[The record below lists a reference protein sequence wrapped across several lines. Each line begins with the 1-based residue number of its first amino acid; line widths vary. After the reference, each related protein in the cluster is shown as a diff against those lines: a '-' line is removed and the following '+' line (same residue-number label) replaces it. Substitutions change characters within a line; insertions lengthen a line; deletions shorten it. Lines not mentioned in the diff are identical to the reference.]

1 MGRRGGSVDY
11 QGSLGTTQFGPN
23 KARKST
29 YLPHSEQQQSASP
42 DRFDGAQGDQ
52 RWVAVAGPKDNEGLQ
67 VQFGTQFR
75 WSFYIQDTLLT
86 MCSCAQ
92 TYV

>member
-1 MGRRGGSVDY
+1 M
-11 QGSLGTTQFGPN
+11 GTTQVGPN

-52 RWVAVAGPKDNEGLQ
+52 RWVAVAGSSYSESLQ

-75 WSFYIQDTLLT
+75 GPGVQDSLLT
-86 MCSCAQ
+86 VGSEG
-92 TYV
+92 TTGRVL